1 MTEELERT
9 DLLMDTL
16 LLARLK
22 QFVALHGTTVEAV
35 LIQEMIR
42 FLDESGTGLNRAAG
56 DNADESR

>member
-9 DLLMDTL
+9 HLLMDTL

-22 QFVALHGTTVEAV
+22 RFAALHGTTVEAV

-42 FLDESGTGLNRAAG
+42 FLDESGTGLSRAAG